1 MKVIGITGNIGSGK
15 SAVAKIIADKG
26 YKIISSDILAKQL
39 MNESPYIRKNLIERF
54 GEETYLSENEINTD
68 FISKLVYGDSPD
80 CKENL
85 KELNRIVHPEVLD
98 SISKKI
104 EEYENEGTEICFVES
119 ALIYEANIDEAFDYI
134 IVVHSDAELSYSRVK
149 KSRNLTLDKFI
160 SIEKEQISRE
170 EKKGLAD
177 FIIIN
182 DSDFEHLEKA
192 TLFIIEVVRSIK

>member
-15 SAVAKIIADKG
+15 TAVAKIIAEKG

-39 MNESPYIRKNLIERF
+39 MNESPDIRKKLIEKF
-54 GEETYLSENEINTD
+54 GEETYSSENVINTD
-68 FISKLVYGDSPD
+68 FISKLVYGDSTA
-80 CKENL
+80 CRENL

-104 EEYENEGTEICFVES
+104 EEYEIEGNDICFVES

-134 IVVHSDAELSYSRVK
+134 IVVHSDAELSYSRLK
-149 KSRNLTLDKFI
+149 NSRNLTSEKFN

-192 TLFIIEVVRSIK
+192 TLFIIDVVKSIT